1 MATDKQKRAIQI
13 YVENRG
19 KSVSSAMREAGY
31 SDATA
36 KNPKNLT
43 ETQTWKDLLE
53 KALPDK
59 KLLAVHKKLL
69 NAQKVEH
76 MVFPLGMDHGD
87 IKKLL
92 NSVGCTPKEIQ
103 SRQTAIHVW
112 FWAPDFKARAAA
124 VELAYRSRARS
135 PIRSRSTQ
143 TPRACSTR
151 KQN

>member
-1 MATDKQKRAIQI
+1 MLWYAHMATDKQKRAIQI

-43 ETQTWKDLLE
+43 ATEAWKELLE

-59 KLLAVHKKLL
+59 KVLQVHKKLL
-69 NAQKVEH
+69 NSQRLDH
-76 MVFPLGMDHGD
+76 MVFPLGMEQGD

-92 NSVGCTPKEIQ
+92 NSVGCTPKKIQ
-103 SRQTAIHVW
+103 VGLQAIHVW
-112 FWAPDFKARAAA
+112 LQGSGLQRWIDQGCAAA
-124 VELAYRSRARS
+124 
-135 PIRSRSTQ
+135 
-143 TPRACSTR
+143 
-151 KQN
+151 